1 MHEYAICGFLYVFT
15 PDVGFHLFF
24 IMLSVDYRKGVME
37 NEGVRTG
44 GVSMGNDPLAVL
56 GLFSSFH
63 LTDPDEPEQEEI
75 LDFALNDD
83 EIPEENNE
91 RG

>member
-1 MHEYAICGFLYVFT
+1 
-15 PDVGFHLFF
+15 
-24 IMLSVDYRKGVME
+24 
-37 NEGVRTG
+37 
-44 GVSMGNDPLAVL
+44 MGNNPLAVL

>member
-1 MHEYAICGFLYVFT
+1 MLSAVLSYIIKRH
-15 PDVGFHLFF
+15 FHAVF
-24 IMLSVDYRKGVME
+24 IMISVDLTERVIE
-37 NEGVRTG
+37 NESVRTG
-44 GVSMGNDPLAVL
+44 GVSMGNNPLAVL

-83 EIPEENNE
+83 EIPEEDNE
-91 RG
+91 HE

>member
-1 MHEYAICGFLYVFT
+1 
-15 PDVGFHLFF
+15 
-24 IMLSVDYRKGVME
+24 MLSAVLSYIIKRHFHAVFMKISVDLTERVIE
-37 NEGVRTG
+37 NESVRTG
-44 GVSMGNDPLAVL
+44 GVSMGNNPLAVL

-83 EIPEENNE
+83 GIPEEDNE
-91 RG
+91 HE

>member
-1 MHEYAICGFLYVFT
+1 MLSAVLSYIIKRH
-15 PDVGFHLFF
+15 FHAVF
-24 IMLSVDYRKGVME
+24 IMISVDLTERVIE
-37 NEGVRTG
+37 NESVRTG
-44 GVSMGNDPLAVL
+44 GVSMGNNPLAVL

-83 EIPEENNE
+83 EIPEEDSE
-91 RG
+91 HE

>member
-1 MHEYAICGFLYVFT
+1 
-15 PDVGFHLFF
+15 
-24 IMLSVDYRKGVME
+24 
-37 NEGVRTG
+37 
-44 GVSMGNDPLAVL
+44 MGNNPLAVL

-83 EIPEENNE
+83 GIPEEDNE
-91 RG
+91 PE

>member
-1 MHEYAICGFLYVFT
+1 
-15 PDVGFHLFF
+15 
-24 IMLSVDYRKGVME
+24 MLSAVLSYIIKRHFHAVFMMISVDLTESVIE
-37 NEGVRTG
+37 NESVRTG
-44 GVSMGNDPLAVL
+44 GVSMGNNPLAVL

-83 EIPEENNE
+83 EIPEEDNE
-91 RG
+91 HE

>member
-1 MHEYAICGFLYVFT
+1 
-15 PDVGFHLFF
+15 
-24 IMLSVDYRKGVME
+24 MLSAVLSYIIKRHFHAVFMMISVDLTERVIE
-37 NEGVRTG
+37 NESVRTG
-44 GVSMGNDPLAVL
+44 GVSMGNNPLAVL

-83 EIPEENNE
+83 EIPEEDSE
-91 RG
+91 HE

>member
-1 MHEYAICGFLYVFT
+1 
-15 PDVGFHLFF
+15 
-24 IMLSVDYRKGVME
+24 MLSAVLSYIIKKHFHAVFMMISVDLTERVIE
-37 NEGVRTG
+37 NESVRTG
-44 GVSMGNDPLAVL
+44 GVSMGNNPLAVL

-83 EIPEENNE
+83 EIPEEDNE
-91 RG
+91 HE

>member
-1 MHEYAICGFLYVFT
+1 
-15 PDVGFHLFF
+15 
-24 IMLSVDYRKGVME
+24 MLSAVLSYIIKRHFHAVFMKISVDLTERGIE
-37 NEGVRTG
+37 NESVRTG
-44 GVSMGNDPLAVL
+44 GVSMGNNPLAVL

-83 EIPEENNE
+83 EIPEEDNE
-91 RG
+91 HE

>member
-1 MHEYAICGFLYVFT
+1 
-15 PDVGFHLFF
+15 
-24 IMLSVDYRKGVME
+24 MLSAVLSYIIKGHFHAVFMMISVDLTERVIE
-37 NEGVRTG
+37 NESVRTG
-44 GVSMGNDPLAVL
+44 GVSMGNNPLAVL

-83 EIPEENNE
+83 EIPEEDSE
-91 RG
+91 HE

>member
-1 MHEYAICGFLYVFT
+1 
-15 PDVGFHLFF
+15 
-24 IMLSVDYRKGVME
+24 MLSAVLSYIIKRHFHAVFMMISVDLTESVIE
-37 NEGVRTG
+37 NESVRTG
-44 GVSMGNDPLAVL
+44 GVSMGNNPLAVL

-83 EIPEENNE
+83 EIPEEDSE
-91 RG
+91 HE

>member
-1 MHEYAICGFLYVFT
+1 
-15 PDVGFHLFF
+15 
-24 IMLSVDYRKGVME
+24 MLSAVLYYIIKRHFHAVFMMISVDLTERVIE
-37 NEGVRTG
+37 NESVRTG
-44 GVSMGNDPLAVL
+44 GVSMGNNPLAVL

-83 EIPEENNE
+83 EIPEEDNE
-91 RG
+91 HE

>member
-1 MHEYAICGFLYVFT
+1 
-15 PDVGFHLFF
+15 
-24 IMLSVDYRKGVME
+24 MLSAVLSYIIKRHFHAVFMMISVDLTERVIE
-37 NEGVRTG
+37 NESVRTG
-44 GVSMGNDPLAVL
+44 GVSMGNNPLAVL

-83 EIPEENNE
+83 GIPEEDNE
-91 RG
+91 HE

>member
-1 MHEYAICGFLYVFT
+1 
-15 PDVGFHLFF
+15 
-24 IMLSVDYRKGVME
+24 MLSAVLSYIIKRHFHAVFMMISVDLTERVIE
-37 NEGVRTG
+37 NESVRTG
-44 GVSMGNDPLAVL
+44 GVSMGNNPLAVL

-83 EIPEENNE
+83 EIPEEDNE
-91 RG
+91 HR

>member
-1 MHEYAICGFLYVFT
+1 
-15 PDVGFHLFF
+15 
-24 IMLSVDYRKGVME
+24 
-37 NEGVRTG
+37 
-44 GVSMGNDPLAVL
+44 MGNNPLAVL

-63 LTDPDEPEQEEI
+63 LTDPDEPKQEEI

-83 EIPEENNE
+83 EIPEEDNE

>member
-1 MHEYAICGFLYVFT
+1 
-15 PDVGFHLFF
+15 
-24 IMLSVDYRKGVME
+24 MLSAVLSYIIKRHFHAVFMMISVDLTERVIE
-37 NEGVRTG
+37 NESVRTG
-44 GVSMGNDPLAVL
+44 GVSMGNNPLAVL

-83 EIPEENNE
+83 EIPEEDNE
-91 RG
+91 HE

>member
-1 MHEYAICGFLYVFT
+1 
-15 PDVGFHLFF
+15 
-24 IMLSVDYRKGVME
+24 MLSAVLSYIIKRHFHAVFMKISVDLTERVIE
-37 NEGVRTG
+37 NESVRTG
-44 GVSMGNDPLAVL
+44 GVSMGNNPLAVL

-83 EIPEENNE
+83 EIPEEDNE
-91 RG
+91 HE